1 MPQNTILNHHER
13 YMRLALTQA
22 EQAFTKDE
30 VPVGAIIVAPEG
42 HILAQAYNQ
51 TETLHSQ
58 TAHAE
63 MLAIAHAGQILGDW
77 RLEDCWLYVTLE
89 PCAMCMN
96 AILISRFAGLVYGA
110 SSPLFGYL
118 KVDKEGSSWLYK
130 RDALTIVDGICEQE
144 AQQLLK
150 QFFKKKRVRE

>member
-1 MPQNTILNHHER
+1 MNQDILTHHAQ
-13 YMRLALTQA
+13 YMQHALAQA
-22 EQAFTKDE
+22 QLAFDKDE
-30 VPVGAIIVAPEG
+30 VPIGAVIVTADSRIVA
-42 HILAQAYNQ
+42 HAYNQ
-51 TETLHSQ
+51 SESTHTQ

-63 MLAIAHAGQILGDW
+63 LLAIAQAGQALGDW
-77 RLEDCWLYVTLE
+77 RLEGCWLYVTLE

-96 AILISRFAGLVYGA
+96 AILLSRLAGLVYGA

-130 RDALTIVDGICEQE
+130 RDALTILAGIGENE
-144 AQQLLK
+144 ARQLLQ

>member
-1 MPQNTILNHHER
+1 
-13 YMRLALTQA
+13 MRLL
-22 EQAFTKDE
+22 
-30 VPVGAIIVAPEG
+30 PVIVAPDG
-42 HILAQAYNQ
+42 KVLAQAYNA
-51 TETLHSQ
+51 TESSHTQ

-63 MLAIAHAGQILGDW
+63 MLAIAQAGKVLGDW
-77 RLEDCWLYVTLE
+77 RLQDCWLYVTLE

-96 AILISRFAGLVYGA
+96 AILISRLAGLVYGA
-110 SSPLFGYL
+110 PSPLFGYL

>member
-1 MPQNTILNHHER
+1 M
-13 YMRLALTQA
+13 
-22 EQAFTKDE
+22 
-30 VPVGAIIVAPEG
+30 
-42 HILAQAYNQ
+42 LAQAYNA
-51 TETLHSQ
+51 TESSHTQ

-63 MLAIAHAGQILGDW
+63 MLAIAQAGKVLGDW
-77 RLEDCWLYVTLE
+77 RLQDCWLYVTLE

-96 AILISRFAGLVYGA
+96 AILISRLAGLVYGA
-110 SSPLFGYL
+110 PSPLFGYL